1 MKYDQYSPPKEGVHD
16 DPRVMLYVSVDDLQ
30 IDPVVQRALQRRS
43 PVWKHEWDWNRAE
56 VPTVAIREDG
66 TLVVVEGQN
75 RVMKRREEAP
85 GSRMWVVVALS
96 AGREDEAAA
105 ALGISK
111 GRKPHGPLDRWRLAA
126 EAGNRHEVLAEE
138 VLKEYGITLSERPT
152 RTAIS
157 AVTALSVV
165 IHSRDKTPEQGAA
178 LLDQVLK
185 VITMTYGPDD
195 DKRFEGSMIRGIAS
209 VFESNPDQRIDLRR
223 LSQRMGKRTP
233 EGWIA
238 LGKDAASVHNE
249 PNAWIYIAR
258 EITRAYNEN
267 MRKNGPN
274 RLTWQ
279 REL

>member
-1 MKYDQYSPPKEGVHD
+1 MKYDQYSPPKEGADD
-16 DPRVMLYVSVDDLQ
+16 DPRVMLYVNVDGLRV
-30 IDPVVQRALQRRS
+30 DPVVQRALQRRS
-43 PVWKHEWDWNRAE
+43 PVWKHEWDWNKAE
-56 VPTVAIREDG
+56 IPTVAIREDG

-96 AGREDEAAA
+96 AGREAEAAA

-111 GRKPHGPLDRWRLAA
+111 GRRAHAALDAWKLAA

-138 VLKEYGITLSERPT
+138 VLKEYMITLSERPA
-152 RTAIS
+152 RTGIT

-185 VITMTYGPDD
+185 VITMTWGPDD

-238 LGKDAASVHNE
+238 LGKDAAAVHNE

-258 EITRAYNEN
+258 EVTRAYNEN

-274 RLTWQ
+274 RLAWQ

>member
-1 MKYDQYSPPKEGVHD
+1 MKYDQYSPPKEGADD

-43 PVWKHEWDWNRAE
+43 PVWKHDWDWNRAE

-138 VLKEYGITLSERPT
+138 VLKEYGISLIDGTS
-152 RTAIS
+152 RTGIN

-185 VITMTYGPDD
+185 VITMTWGPDD
-195 DKRFEGSMIRGIAS
+195 DKRFEGSVIRGVAS
-209 VFESNPDQRIDLRR
+209 VFETNHDRRIDLRR
-223 LSQRMGKRTP
+223 LSQRMGQRTP

-238 LGKDAASVHNE
+238 IAKDAAAVHNE
-249 PNAWIYIAR
+249 PNAWLFVAR
-258 EITRAYNEN
+258 EITRAYNKG
-267 MRKNGPN
+267 MKKDGPN
-274 RLTWQ
+274 HLAWQ
-279 REL
+279 RDQ